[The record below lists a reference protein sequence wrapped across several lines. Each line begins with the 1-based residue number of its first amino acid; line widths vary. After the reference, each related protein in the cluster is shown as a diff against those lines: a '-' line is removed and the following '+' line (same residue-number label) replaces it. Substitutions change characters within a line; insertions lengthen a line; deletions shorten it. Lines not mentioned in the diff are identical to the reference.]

1 METDREILRD
11 GETLALRMGLP
22 ALALR
27 LRAAADRQQAALD
40 RLARES
46 TETRAEACDA
56 YREGWDDCARYCESP
71 PHTTDWD
78 SSAAK
83 AFLRDADNKSC

>member
-1 METDREILRD
+1 METDREILKD

-40 RLARES
+40 RLTRERDK
-46 TETRAEACDA
+46 TRADRPRLLTPCCLGC
-56 YREGWDDCARYCESP
+56 R
-71 PHTTDWD
+71 HTV
-78 SSAAK
+78 
-83 AFLRDADNKSC
+83 NKGQEQTT